1 MNQPLAHI
9 LQQSDGL
16 KLLMQF
22 RIQSVELFKA
32 KLAGYNLTVAFGNR
46 GSILRRANEFFEKN
60 EKKVE
65 NGYV

>member
-1 MNQPLAHI
+1 VSQPLAHI
-9 LQQSDGL
+9 LQQSDEL
-16 KLLMQF
+16 KLLMRF

-32 KLAGYNLTVAFGNR
+32 KLAGYNLILAFVNR
-46 GSILRRANEFFEKN
+46 GSILLRANEFFEKN